1 MSNRDNIIDRI
12 RKLRR
17 MTEAAG
23 ASENEALLAAAQVA
37 KLIAQWN
44 VDESELRLR
53 ADSIGLVD
61 DSYSMPGT
69 VTVFHTLVAKSIA
82 RFTHTKLRWRTLDE
96 DMFGLGVS
104 EPWTYVKFYGYPL
117 DVEASIALSA
127 ICQTSII
134 TESAQWEKANPF
146 PKLTSRARARVAEH
160 ENNRLARKQ
169 SFFLGIC
176 ERLSERIAQF
186 EAATPTSSGTSLMI
200 LKNELVDQHYADF
213 LRSRDLG
220 LHVARV
226 ASIRLDV
233 EAYVSGR
240 KAAENI
246 DLQRNERLSA

>member
-1 MSNRDNIIDRI
+1 MSTPRDSIIDRI

-61 DSYSMPGT
+61 DSYSMPGG
-69 VTVFHTLVAKSIA
+69 VTVFHTLVAKAIA
-82 RFTHTKLRWRTLDE
+82 RFTHTKLRWRTVDE

-134 TESAQWEKANPF
+134 TESAQWERANPA
-146 PKLTSRARARVAEH
+146 PKGTKKLDRE
-160 ENNRLARKQ
+160 ARKA

-200 LKNELVDQHYADF
+200 LKNELVDQHYVDF
-213 LRSRDLG
+213 LRERDLG
-220 LHVARV
+220 LRVARV
-226 ASIRLDV
+226 ASIRLDG

-240 KAAENI
+240 KAAERI